1 MFFIWTRFIFQCQ
14 CCSIENQLQLLP
26 SMPDNS
32 IAYGLLLECGQQVN
46 LYDWMNTFDSI
57 VGNQRTA
64 TDADANSDVSDED
77 CDGHIPP
84 EIQYIKT
91 LFYFT

>member
-1 MFFIWTRFIFQCQ
+1 MSNFILFLICILQCQ
-14 CCSIENQLQLLP
+14 CCAIENQFQLLP

-57 VGNQRTA
+57 VGGHNA
-64 TDADANSDVSDED
+64 DIDADDDND
-77 CDGHIPP
+77 DGDNDGNISP
-84 EIQYIKT
+84 EIQ
-91 LFYFT
+91 